1 LTDVAAI
8 RARLEALAA
17 ELPDVASE
25 TNGNAVSWSSA
36 GHPFAILTH
45 DAVEIRLSG
54 PVAAAAANTPDTE
67 PSARGA
73 GWVRFTPPGLDGHA
87 VDRLEAWF
95 AFGQRHAAEGVPVA
109 PTDRRPKGRK
119 PN

>member
-1 LTDVAAI
+1 LTDVVAI

-17 ELPDVASE
+17 ELSDVKAE
-25 TNGNAVSWSSA
+25 RAGGALSWSSA
-36 GHPFAILTH
+36 DHPFAILTD

-67 PSARGA
+67 PSPRGV
-73 GWVRFTPPGLDGHA
+73 GWVRFTPPTLDGHA

-95 AFGQRHAAEGVPVA
+95 GFARRHAGEA
-109 PTDRRPKGRK
+109 PLPAAAAQRRRPA
-119 PN
+119 